1 MTTVAPSDPAPRSG
15 TALALDLAKKG
26 VVYGL
31 GASLNG
37 LVAFLLLPF
46 IVHRLDSFEYGR
58 FALAELLLNFL
69 LVICGLGLTSAM
81 LARYAKL
88 DPPAQRE
95 LVGSVI
101 GLVLLAT
108 LCILVGFA
116 GFAWLAGPY
125 AFPELELRHYALVAA
140 ITLCESVWFVIAAM
154 YRARGEAWHY
164 IALQLVQVA
173 IALVLTIELI
183 AHRGYR
189 EEGLLVG
196 RLAAD
201 VVLLVLLLPTLVRY
215 RPRTLAPAWNLVRVG
230 GPLVLAAFSAMFVA
244 MSPHLLLDHFGDAGV
259 VGSFVVDSR
268 LASIVS
274 IGFVQ
279 PFGLVYVAAIVPIA
293 KRPDARSVFA
303 RAATLYVALGGLSTI
318 AIGLAA
324 PWIAHTLGKSQFP
337 ISPAAILVL
346 AAANIGAGL
355 IYPLTIGPYVLE
367 RTREVIPVYV
377 SAAVLAVAAGW
388 IAIAHAGI
396 MGAACALV
404 AVYVAQGIALAV
416 VSQRMY
422 PVPFQWRR
430 VAVLAVAFAGAVTA
444 VVSLGPR

>member
-1 MTTVAPSDPAPRSG
+1 MTTVAPSEPAPR
-15 TALALDLAKKG
+15 LASSLAIDLAKKG
-26 VVYGL
+26 IVYGL

-37 LVAFLLLPF
+37 VVAFLLLPF

-58 FALAELLLNFL
+58 YALAELLLNLL
-69 LVICGLGLTSAM
+69 LVICGLGLGSAL

-88 DPPAQRE
+88 ETAAQRE
-95 LVGSVI
+95 LVGSVL
-101 GLVLLAT
+101 GLVLVAT
-108 LCILVGFA
+108 LGVLAAFA
-116 GFAWLAGPY
+116 VLAWLAGPY
-125 AFPELELRHYALVAA
+125 AFPELRARHYVLVGAIAA
-140 ITLCESVWFVIAAM
+140 AESVWLVFAAM
-154 YRARGEAWHY
+154 YRARGAAWRF

-173 IALVLTIELI
+173 VSLTLTVELI

-189 EEGLLVG
+189 EDGLLVG
-196 RLAAD
+196 RLVAD
-201 VVLLVLLLPTLVRY
+201 GVVLVLLVPELVRY
-215 RPRTLAPAWNLVRVG
+215 RPRALAQAWQLVRVG

-244 MSPHLLLDHFGDAGV
+244 MSPRLILDHLGDAST
-259 VGSFVVDSR
+259 VGSFAVDAR

-293 KRPDARSVFA
+293 RRADARRVFA
-303 RAATLYVALGGLSTI
+303 RGATLYVALGGLATI
-318 AIGLAA
+318 AVGLAA
-324 PWIAHTLGKSQFP
+324 PWIAHTLGKQQFP

-346 AAANIGAGL
+346 AAANVAAGL

-377 SAAVLAVAAGW
+377 GAAVLAVATGW
-388 IAIAHAGI
+388 IGIACGGI
-396 MGAACALV
+396 LGAAAALV
-404 AVYVAQGIALAV
+404 VVYLAQGVALAV

-422 PVPFQWRR
+422 PVPFEWRR
-430 VAVLAVAFAGAVTA
+430 VAVLAVVFAGAVTA

>member
-1 MTTVAPSDPAPRSG
+1 MTTVAPSDPSPRRGSS
-15 TALALDLAKKG
+15 LALDLVKKG

-46 IVHRLDSFEYGR
+46 IVHRLASFEYGR
-58 FALAELLLNFL
+58 YALAELLLNLL
-69 LVICGLGLTSAM
+69 LVICGLGLGSAL
-81 LARYAKL
+81 LARYARL
-88 DPPAQRE
+88 DATAQRE
-95 LVGSVI
+95 LVGSVL
-101 GLVLLAT
+101 GLVLVAT
-108 LCILVGFA
+108 LIVLAVFAALAWLVG
-116 GFAWLAGPY
+116 PY
-125 AFPELELRHYALVAA
+125 VFPELECRHYTLVAA
-140 ITLCESVWFVIAAM
+140 IAACESVWLVFAAL
-154 YRARGEAWHY
+154 YRARGAAWRY

-173 IALVLTIELI
+173 VSLGLTIELI
-183 AHRGYR
+183 ANRGYR
-189 EEGLLVG
+189 EDGLLVG

-201 VVLLVLLLPTLVRY
+201 AAVLVLLLPDLVRY
-215 RPRTLAPAWNLVRVG
+215 RPRALAPAWDLVRVG

-244 MSPHLLLDHFGDAGV
+244 MSPRIFLDHFGDASM
-259 VGSFVVDSR
+259 VGSFAVDAR

-293 KRPDARSVFA
+293 KRPDARTAFA
-303 RAATLYVALGGLSTI
+303 RAATFYIALGGLATI
-318 AIGLAA
+318 AVGLAA
-324 PWIAHTLGKSQFP
+324 PWIAHTLGKSEFP

-346 AAANIGAGL
+346 AAANVAAGL

-377 SAAVLAVAAGW
+377 AAAVLAIAAGW
-388 IAIAHAGI
+388 FAVAHAGI
-396 MGAACALV
+396 LGAAGALV
-404 AVYVAQGIALAV
+404 AIYIAQGIALAA

-430 VAVLAVAFAGAVTA
+430 VALLAAAFAGAVTA
-444 VVSLGPR
+444 VVSLCPR

>member
-1 MTTVAPSDPAPRSG
+1 MTTVAPSDPAPRLG
-15 TALALDLAKKG
+15 PGLAIELAKKG

-37 LVAFLLLPF
+37 VVAFLLLPF

-58 FALAELLLNFL
+58 YALAELLLNLL
-69 LVICGLGLTSAM
+69 LVICGLGLGSAL
-81 LARYAKL
+81 LARYGKL
-88 DPPAQRE
+88 EERAQRE
-95 LVGSVI
+95 LVGSVL
-101 GLVLLAT
+101 GLVLVAT
-108 LCILVGFA
+108 LVVLAMFA
-116 GFAWLAGPY
+116 LFAWLLGPY
-125 AFPELELRHYALVAA
+125 VFPELRLRHYVLVAA
-140 ITLCESVWFVIAAM
+140 IAACESVWLVFAAM
-154 YRARGEAWHY
+154 YRARGAAWRY

-173 IALVLTIELI
+173 ISLGLTIELI

-189 EEGLLVG
+189 EDGLLVG

-201 VVLLVLLLPTLVRY
+201 GAVLLLLGPELVRY
-215 RPRTLAPAWNLVRVG
+215 RPRALTQAWDLVRVG

-244 MSPHLLLDHFGDAGV
+244 MSPRIFLDHLGDASL
-259 VGSFVVDSR
+259 VGSFAVDAR

-293 KRPDARSVFA
+293 RRADARRVFA
-303 RAATLYVALGGLSTI
+303 RAATFYIALGGLATL
-318 AIGLAA
+318 AVGLAA

-337 ISPAAILVL
+337 ISPTAILVL
-346 AAANIGAGL
+346 AAANVAAGL

-377 SAAVLAVAAGW
+377 GAAVLAIAAGW
-388 IAIAHAGI
+388 IAIANAGI
-396 MGAACALV
+396 LGAACALV
-404 AVYVAQGIALAV
+404 AVYVAQGVALAV

-422 PVPFQWRR
+422 PVPFEWRR
-430 VAVLAVAFAGAVTA
+430 VAVLAAAFAGAVTA